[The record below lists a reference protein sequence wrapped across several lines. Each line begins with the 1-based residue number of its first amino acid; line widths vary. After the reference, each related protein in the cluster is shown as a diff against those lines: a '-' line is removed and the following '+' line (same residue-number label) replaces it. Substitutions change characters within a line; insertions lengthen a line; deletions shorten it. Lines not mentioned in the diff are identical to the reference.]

1 MWINKIKPLVFSELK
16 KRGTE
21 RMSGKTEYA
30 NAFFTTS
37 SKVQTQAKFP
47 AIYLEQ
53 LQGSS
58 QGDNLEKG
66 VPNAIMSTFQITT
79 TDNVSQ
85 NRADEVADIMADI
98 MCELGYTIISSP
110 TPIYSQDT
118 YQNVSRYRRIIGSDE
133 VIILK

>member
-1 MWINKIKPLVFSELK
+1 MWTNKITPLIFSELK

-37 SKVQTQAKFP
+37 SRMQTQPKFP
-47 AIYLEQ
+47 TIYLEK
-53 LQGSS
+53 LHGGT

-66 VPNAIMSTFQITT
+66 VPNAIMSSYQILI

-85 NRADEVADIMADI
+85 NRANDVADIVSDI
-98 MCELGYTIISSP
+98 MCELGYSVITDP
-110 TPIYSQDT
+110 TPLNNQDT
-118 YQNVSRYRRIIGSDE
+118 YQNVARYQRVIGNEE
-133 VIILK
+133 VIIK